1 MSLCMGDPAR
11 RHEHDL
17 LLLSPSQLDQSQGV
31 SDPAQVEDRAIAL
44 SLSLSVCVFFVSVCV
59 CEGASRV
66 LSNMSANLQK
76 INDIEAELA
85 RTQKNKATM
94 AHICALKAR
103 LAQLKRE
110 LIASE
115 SKKGGGKG
123 DGFDVQKTGDARI
136 GFIGFPSVGKSTLLT
151 KMTSTVSEVAAYE
164 FTTLTCVPGVVNY
177 RGAKL
182 QMLDLPG
189 IIEGAKDGKGRG
201 RQVIAVARTCS
212 LILIVLDVAKPLQHK
227 LIIERELDGFG
238 IRLNKSPPDISIR
251 KKDRGG
257 ISISSTCKLTQLDEE
272 TVKTILGEY
281 RMSNVDVTFHGDYTA
296 DELIDV
302 IEANR
307 IYIPCLYVL
316 NKIDQISIEEL
327 DIIARLPH
335 NCPISAHHGWNLDG
349 LLECIWDHLSFIR
362 VYTKP
367 KGQVPDYN
375 EPVILRRTP
384 QPNVEKFCNKIH
396 RQLMSSFKY
405 AWVWGSS
412 VKHQPQKTGKEH
424 MLEDEDVVQIVKK
437 V

>member
-1 MSLCMGDPAR
+1 MS
-11 RHEHDL
+11 
-17 LLLSPSQLDQSQGV
+17 S
-31 SDPAQVEDRAIAL
+31 
-44 SLSLSVCVFFVSVCV
+44 
-59 CEGASRV
+59 
-66 LSNMSANLQK
+66 LQK

-123 DGFDVQKTGDARI
+123 EGFDVQKTGDARI
-136 GFIGFPSVGKSTLLT
+136 GFIGFPSVGKSTLLS
-151 KMTSTVSEVAAYE
+151 KMTSTHSEVAAYE

-201 RQVIAVARTCS
+201 RQIIAVARTCS
-212 LILIVLDVAKPLQHK
+212 LILIVLDVVKPLQHK

-238 IRLNKSPPDISIR
+238 IRLNKLQPDIVIR

-257 ISISSTCKLTQLDEE
+257 ISISSTCPLTQLDQE
-272 TVKTILGEY
+272 TIKTILGEY
-281 RMSNVDVTFHGDYTA
+281 RMSNADVTFRGDYTA
-296 DELIDV
+296 DELIDA
-302 IEANR
+302 IEGNR
-307 IYIPCLYVL
+307 AYIPAIYVL

-327 DIIARLPH
+327 DIIARIPH
-335 NCPISAHHGWNLDG
+335 NCPISAHHEWNLDG
-349 LLECIWDHLSFIR
+349 LLECIWDHLNFIR

-367 KGQVPDYN
+367 KGQVPDYDA
-375 EPVILRRTP
+375 PVILKKLP
-384 QPNVEKFCNKIH
+384 QPSVEGFCNRIH
-396 RQLMSSFKY
+396 RQLMHNYKY

-412 VKHQPQKTGKEH
+412 VKHQPQRVGKDH
-424 MLEDEDVVQIVKK
+424 LLDDEDVVQVVKK

>member
-1 MSLCMGDPAR
+1 MSN
-11 RHEHDL
+11 
-17 LLLSPSQLDQSQGV
+17 V
-31 SDPAQVEDRAIAL
+31 
-44 SLSLSVCVFFVSVCV
+44 
-59 CEGASRV
+59 
-66 LSNMSANLQK
+66 QK
-76 INDIEAELA
+76 INEIEAELA
-85 RTQKNKATM
+85 KTQKNKATM
-94 AHICALKAR
+94 SHICRLKAR
-103 LAQLKRE
+103 LALLKRE
-110 LIASE
+110 LIASD
-115 SKKGGGKG
+115 SKGKGGGKG
-123 DGFDVQKTGDARI
+123 EGFDVQKTGDARI

-212 LILIVLDVAKPLQHK
+212 LILIVLDVVKPLQHK

-238 IRLNKSPPDISIR
+238 IRLNKSPPDIIIR

-257 ISISSTCKLTQLDEE
+257 ISVSSTCNLSMLDTE
-272 TVKTILGEY
+272 TVKAVFAEY
-281 RMSNVDVTFHGDYTA
+281 RISNADVIIRGDYTP
-296 DELIDV
+296 DELIDA
-302 IEANR
+302 IEGNR
-307 IYIPCLYVL
+307 TYVPAIYVL

-349 LLECIWDHLSFIR
+349 LLECIWDHLHFLR
-362 VYTKP
+362 LYTKP
-367 KGQVPDYN
+367 KAQVPDYDA
-375 EPVILRRTP
+375 PVILKSAP
-384 QPNVEKFCNKIH
+384 QPTIEKFCNRIH
-396 RQLMSSFKY
+396 RQLMKNFKY

-412 VKHQPQKTGKEH
+412 VKHQPQRVGKDH
-424 MLEDEDVVQIVKK
+424 LLDDEDVIQVVKK

>member
-1 MSLCMGDPAR
+1 MS
-11 RHEHDL
+11 
-17 LLLSPSQLDQSQGV
+17 S
-31 SDPAQVEDRAIAL
+31 
-44 SLSLSVCVFFVSVCV
+44 
-59 CEGASRV
+59 
-66 LSNMSANLQK
+66 LQK

-110 LIASE
+110 LISSE

-123 DGFDVQKTGDARI
+123 EGFDVQKTGDARI
-136 GFIGFPSVGKSTLLT
+136 GFIGFPSVGKSTLLS
-151 KMTSTVSEVAAYE
+151 KMTSTHSEVAAYE

-212 LILIVLDVAKPLQHK
+212 LILIVLDIAKPLQHK

-238 IRLNKSPPDISIR
+238 IRLNKSPPDIVIR

-257 ISISSTCKLTQLDEE
+257 ISISSTCPLTNLDQE
-272 TVKTILGEY
+272 TIKTILGEY
-281 RMSNVDVTFHGDYTA
+281 RMSNADITFRGDYTA
-296 DELIDV
+296 DEFIDA
-302 IEANR
+302 IEGNR
-307 IYIPCLYVL
+307 AYIPAIYVL
-316 NKIDQISIEEL
+316 NKIDQISVEEL
-327 DIIARLPH
+327 DIVARIPH
-335 NCPISAHHGWNLDG
+335 NCPISAHHEWNLDG
-349 LLECIWDHLSFIR
+349 LLECIWDHLNFIR

-367 KGQVPDYN
+367 KGQVPDYDA
-375 EPVILRRTP
+375 PVILKKSP
-384 QPNVEKFCNKIH
+384 QPSVEGFCNRIH
-396 RQLMSSFKY
+396 RQLMRNYKY

-412 VKHQPQKTGKEH
+412 VKHQPQRVGKDH
-424 MLEDEDVVQIVKK
+424 PLEDEDVVQVVKK